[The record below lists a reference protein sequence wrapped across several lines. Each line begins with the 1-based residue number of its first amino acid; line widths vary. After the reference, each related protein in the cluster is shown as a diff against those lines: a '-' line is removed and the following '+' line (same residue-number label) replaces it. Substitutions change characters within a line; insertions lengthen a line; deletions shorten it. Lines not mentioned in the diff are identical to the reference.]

1 MLFDLNK
8 DYIFQN
14 VLCFI
19 FLLTIINK
27 LNITLK
33 HIYSFIIVII
43 LWYIYF
49 NYTNKNNKIH
59 LEKMNYI
66 QKFIEGNSYYDNHD
80 KFINFIYDNRRF
92 EYTKNYTEL
101 INIINTFLKVYSELK
116 KNFISQKLDNC
127 RDMYKNALNT
137 YQSLIYSI
145 STIDNNYQSNLHRLD
160 NIFKIYLSNLKYF
173 EKENYNVKN
182 INNLSRPYDENI
194 VESNDNHNVFH
205 VF

>member
-14 VLCFI
+14 ILCFI
-19 FLLTIINK
+19 FLLIIINK
-27 LNITLK
+27 LGITLK

-49 NYTNKNNKIH
+49 YYTNNNNKIH
-59 LEKMNYI
+59 LEKINYI

-80 KFINFIYDNRRF
+80 KFINFIYDNQRF
-92 EYTKNYTEL
+92 EHTKNYTEL

-116 KNFISQKLDNC
+116 KNFIAQKLDNC

-160 NIFKIYLSNLKYF
+160 NIFKIYLSNLKYI